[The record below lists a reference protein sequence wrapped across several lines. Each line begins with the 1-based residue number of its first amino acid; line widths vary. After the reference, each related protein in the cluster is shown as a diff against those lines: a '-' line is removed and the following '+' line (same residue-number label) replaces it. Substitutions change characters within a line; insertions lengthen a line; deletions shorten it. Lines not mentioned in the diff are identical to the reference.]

1 MKHWLE
7 FADPKVSDDVAVI
20 LIDPDMVFVR
30 PITSQIRGQ
39 NNNLYDKKLENEMI
53 DKVAPGRPVAQMY
66 GLGAPWTNDTHLK
79 FNRGRV
85 CGPGSPCLEP
95 DRNYGAAHFSV
106 GPPYILIKE
115 DMIRLTETWTK
126 FLPRVYE
133 KYPHLLA
140 EMYAYSMAAAH
151 EKLPHL
157 QLENYMV
164 SDIDGYGEGWPHVLN
179 LTDVCVPPVDGIYYP
194 GAPLPNLVHYC
205 QSYRAGDLSFYK
217 RRVRHNFSMT
227 IFH

>member
-79 FNRGRV
+79 FNRGRI

-95 DRNYGAAHFSV
+95 NEHYGRMHFAV

-115 DMIRLTETWTK
+115 DMVRLTETWTK
-126 FLPRVYE
+126 FVPRVYE
-133 KYPHLLA
+133 GYPHLLA
-140 EMYAYSMAAAH
+140 EMYSYSMAAAH

-164 SDIDGYGEGWPHVLN
+164 SDVYGYGEGWPHVLS
-179 LTDVCVPPVDGIYYP
+179 LTDVCVPPVDGIFYP
-194 GAPLPNLVHYC
+194 GLSLPNLVHYC
-205 QSYRAGDLSFYK
+205 QSYRIGNLGFFK
-217 RRVRHNFSMT
+217 RAVRHCYLA
-227 IFH
+227 